1 MVELLLPDKLID
13 KIKEFLSSVSGKKV
27 KLDSREF
34 IISPMN
40 PYILDFTNLAG
51 KNTEIIYSIVFGYG
65 KKSFDVFKVGE
76 SLYVSTNY
84 QPHYN
89 NIRRQKEEIENNIKA
104 QLAQIANAITDTQ
117 LISHDYRKYK
127 HFVNIFRELD
137 EINKKLKEE
146 KDENK
151 RNELQKRKR
160 ELEITLRNI
169 YIDQVDIHT
178 GDLSIVNMARTRWTT
193 FIADFLSL
201 EDEKTPE
208 DVLKKLPNIT
218 MAEAIQLAKKNSL
231 FLYWLEEFR
240 KVVFEREAELRKLL
254 IMRKNSIENYK
265 EMLRPLIARYLA
277 IKEEPVFFTSSSV
290 AFIKSATYPML
301 IDSTKFWLIK
311 SIPPFMKEEERI
323 VPKKITLERAGILI
337 DELKKLIDKEN
348 ISKIEEYVLPTE
360 PSIDRVV
367 LAGIEVINENFGT
380 NFTINDIIEIRD
392 SIVKKSLQ
400 PYPSKERWK
409 LSPYY
414 VFVEISLDRTLL
426 RSYTGIEIEDFWFEI
441 KPYLIS
447 QNLAMLMYLQTK
459 ALDKYIEN
467 QINSF
472 FGESLEKTVEI
483 DVGNQK
489 RKVKVLLDIN
499 FLDEVLEEEFLKE
512 KSKRY
517 EIIKKYNEAFE
528 NTFIKNRYLLYEKS
542 IVDEYFFDYVVNTKL
557 DIDRTI
563 ASAFGFPI

>member
-1 MVELLLPDKLID
+1 MVEVLLPDRLKNEIE
-13 KIKEFLSSVSGKKV
+13 KFLSSVSAKKV
-27 KLDSREF
+27 KLDSREV
-34 IISPMN
+34 IISSMSPSA
-40 PYILDFTNLAG
+40 LDFTNFAG
-51 KNTEIIYSIVFGYG
+51 KNTEIIYSIVFGYS

-84 QPHYN
+84 QPHYS

-104 QLAQIANAITDTQ
+104 QLAQIATAITDTQ

-127 HFVNIFRELD
+127 HFVDIFRELD
-137 EINKKLKEE
+137 EINKKLSEE

-151 RNELQKRKR
+151 KKELQKRKR

-169 YIDQVDIHT
+169 YIDQVDVYT
-178 GDLSIVNMARTRWTT
+178 GDFSIANMARTRWTT

-231 FLYWLEEFR
+231 FLYWLDEFR

-265 EMLRPLIARYLA
+265 NMLRPLIARYLA
-277 IKEEPVFFTSSSV
+277 IKEEPVFFTSSSL
-290 AFIKSATYPML
+290 AFVKSATYPL
-301 IDSTKFWLIK
+301 LVDSTKFWMIK
-311 SIPPFMKEEERI
+311 AIPPFMKEEERVI
-323 VPKKITLERAGILI
+323 PQKINPEKAGIII
-337 DELKKLIDKEN
+337 DELKNLVKNNL
-348 ISKIEEYVLPTE
+348 SSIETNVMPQE

-367 LAGIEVINENFGT
+367 VAGIEVINENFGT
-380 NFTINDIIEIRD
+380 NFDLNDILEIRE
-392 SIVKKSLQ
+392 SLVKKATSPSLT
-400 PYPSKERWK
+400 KERWK

-414 VFVEISLDRTLL
+414 VFVEISLDRALL
-426 RSYTGIEIEDFWFEI
+426 RTYTGIEIEDFYFEI
-441 KPYLIS
+441 RPYLIS
-447 QNLAMLMYLQTK
+447 QNIAMLMYLQTK
-459 ALDKYIEN
+459 ALDKYLES

-472 FGESLEKTVEI
+472 FGESLEKTVEVS
-483 DVGNQK
+483 VGNQK
-489 RKVKVLLDIN
+489 KEVKVLLDIN
-499 FLDEVLEEEFLKE
+499 FLDKVFEEDISKE

-517 EIIKKYNEAFE
+517 EIVKKYSEAFE
-528 NTFIKNRYLLYEKS
+528 REFIKKRYLLYEKS
-542 IVDEYFFDYVVNTKL
+542 VVDEYFFDYVVQTKL

-563 ASAFGFPI
+563 ASSFGFPI